1 MSQDTKKAFRRSI
14 YISSSCSC
22 RYSIKLKIRYFHNY
36 YGLLHDTLE
45 DTLATEN
52 EIEEKFG
59 KEVLQLVNG
68 VTKLSKIETYTEN
81 KFQAENFRKLILAM
95 SKDIRVLLV
104 KLADRL
110 HNMRTIQFIP
120 QEKRRQRIASETLEI
135 YAPLAGRLGM
145 HEFKDE
151 LEDLSFQILN
161 PSAYSSLMT
170 RIEYLKKINLI

>member
-1 MSQDTKKAFRRSI
+1 M
-14 YISSSCSC
+14 C
-22 RYSIKLKIRYFHNY
+22 IR
-36 YGLLHDTLE
+36 DR

-59 KEVLQLVNG
+59 KEILHLVNG

-161 PSAYSSLMT
+161 PSASVSYTHLTLPTSDLV
-170 RIEYLKKINLI
+170 